1 MSLLPACTSE
11 HHVHAV
17 PIKATVFKELEL
29 YTWLRAILYML
40 GIKPRS
46 SAKATRALNH
56 RLNSPA
62 PKDTL
67 DMPSG
72 SKLPMEWEVKY
83 WTGASDTFKGFN
95 PLTLHGFTSS
105 RHTT

>member
-46 SAKATRALNH
+46 SAKAT
-56 RLNSPA
+56 SA
-62 PKDTL
+62 P
-67 DMPSG
+67 
-72 SKLPMEWEVKY
+72 
-83 WTGASDTFKGFN
+83 N
-95 PLTLHGFTSS
+95 C
-105 RHTT
+105 